1 VKGRCH
7 IRCAYCGKVALAH
20 FHRSRRRKILMIT
33 SINGHHCT
41 RYWTGELFPEHVVI
55 AEYK

>member
-1 VKGRCH
+1 
-7 IRCAYCGKVALAH
+7 
-20 FHRSRRRKILMIT
+20 LMIT